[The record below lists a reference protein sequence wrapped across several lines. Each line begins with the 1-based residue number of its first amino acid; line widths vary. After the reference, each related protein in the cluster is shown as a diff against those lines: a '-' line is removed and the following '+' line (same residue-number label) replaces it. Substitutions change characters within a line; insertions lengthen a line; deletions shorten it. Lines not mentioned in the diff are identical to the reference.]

1 MSDVSQG
8 PGWWIASDGK
18 WYPPEQQPGY
28 APPPTPPPNPYGAT
42 PPGMPAY
49 GQPAP
54 GAAYGYVPGPVDSR
68 GRPLAEWWQRLVA
81 VLIDGV
87 MLAVVY
93 WILTVIVVSS
103 SIGSHSFTHFGVKL
117 WLVQVV
123 VAVVGIGYFAILE
136 GAEKGQSVG
145 MMALGIAV
153 RDASNGGAIGNQ
165 RAGLRKVILYPGLVL
180 VLIPFVGSILG
191 LLAEIWTVVCGLS
204 PLWNPNRQGYHDIS
218 QKTVVVKVR

>member
-28 APPPTPPPNPYGAT
+28 AAATPPQSPYGAAA
-42 PPGMPAY
+42 PPAM
-49 GQPAP
+49 
-54 GAAYGYVPGPVDSR
+54 AYGYVPGPVDSR
-68 GRPLAEWWQRLVA
+68 GRPIAEWWERLVA
-81 VLIDGV
+81 ALIDGV
-87 MLAVVY
+87 MFGVVY
-93 WILTVIVVSS
+93 WILLAIVVSS

-123 VAVVGIGYFAILE
+123 IAAIFIGYFAVLE
-136 GAEKGQSVG
+136 GSERGQSVG

-153 RDASNGGAIGNQ
+153 RDAAGGGAIGPQ
-165 RAGLRKVILYPGLVL
+165 RAGIRKAILYPGIVL
-180 VLIPFVGSILG
+180 VVIPFVGGFLVLI
-191 LLAEIWTVVCGLS
+191 AEIWTVVCGLS

-218 QKTVVVKVR
+218 QKTLVVKVR